1 MNYLKLTLIALSA
14 AVIMG
19 CATNGNDA
27 YVTAH
32 TAASQRGIAEAQQKA
47 DADKALSKAASDVGA
62 KCDSDMCRMGAFL
75 TFSNMKAASGAVTQS
90 AAPVIAAPVNEA
102 VEVFKDITKTALGL
116 YGLRI
121 NGALGLVNATKGAA
135 DTGAAMEGLS
145 SLDVVRIAAPEAQ
158 K

>member
-1 MNYLKLTLIALSA
+1 M
-14 AVIMG
+14 
-19 CATNGNDA
+19 
-27 YVTAH
+27 
-32 TAASQRGIAEAQQKA
+32 
-47 DADKALSKAASDVGA
+47 
-62 KCDSDMCRMGAFL
+62 
-75 TFSNMKAASGAVTQS
+75 
-90 AAPVIAAPVNEA
+90 
-102 VEVFKDITKTALGL
+102 EVFKDITKTALGL